1 MALWLWSGFI
11 LFIILFMC
19 VDLLVF
25 GRRGRVIQIRTAL
38 AWTGLCVVLALAFV
52 PAIYIIYEN
61 HYFGMGLEPKQPE
74 LKGLEASARFLQGW
88 VMEYALSVDNLF
100 VFALI
105 FQHFKV
111 PREHQHRVLTWGI
124 IATLLMRGAMIG
136 AAVGLVEKFQWLL
149 YIAGAF
155 LLYTA
160 FKMFFAKEDAEFEPD
175 KSIAVRAIRRIIP
188 VTSTYHGERFFAR
201 QDGALAATPL
211 FLVLVVLN
219 VVDLVFAVDSV
230 PAIVGITR
238 DSFLMFSSNMFAIL
252 GLRALYFV
260 LAEAM
265 DQFKYLKVSLAFILA
280 FVGAKMLIE
289 GLYHL
294 HLLEKVLP
302 TSTHWLTSWAPHEP
316 LELHPLVSLGIIL
329 TSLLAGIIASRMK
342 MKPA

>member
-1 MALWLWSGFI
+1 MALWLWVGFVVFI
-11 LFIILFMC
+11 LLFMC
-19 VDLLVF
+19 VDLMVF
-25 GRRGRVIQIRTAL
+25 GRRGKIIQIKTAL

-52 PAIYIIYEN
+52 PAVYLIYDN
-61 HYFGMGLEPKQPE
+61 HSFGMGNEPGQDE
-74 LKGLEASARFLQGW
+74 LKGLEAAARFLQGW
-88 VMEYALSVDNLF
+88 LMEYALSVDNLF

-111 PREHQHRVLTWGI
+111 PREYQHRVLTWGI
-124 IATLLMRGAMIG
+124 IATLIMRGAMIG
-136 AAVGLVEKFQWLL
+136 TAVSLVEKFQWLL
-149 YIAGAF
+149 YLAGAF

-160 FKMFFAKEDAEFEPD
+160 LKMFLAKEDEQFEPD
-175 KSIAVRAIRRIIP
+175 KSIAVRAIRRVIP
-188 VTSTYHGERFFAR
+188 VTSEYHGERFFAR
-201 QDGALAATPL
+201 QNNTVAATPL

-219 VVDLVFAVDSV
+219 VVDLIFAVDSV
-230 PAIVGITR
+230 PAIVGITK

-280 FVGAKMLIE
+280 FVGAKMLVE
-289 GLYHL
+289 GLYHV

-302 TSTHWLTSWAPHEP
+302 EGQRWLTSWAPHEP
-316 LELHPLVSLGIIL
+316 LELHPLLSLGVIVAA
-329 TSLLAGIIASRMK
+329 LLAGIIASRVR